1 MKERIE
7 IANLSFLSDT
17 TYNNLQVG
25 YVFPAVNKIYNAH
38 KESIIVRACEGESLH
53 LLGDER
59 CNSPGCSAKYGTYK
73 LMNRKSGTILHFN
86 VIHVALAE
94 KFEKM
99 ELTKIV
105 TNFIGV
111 QECNCNLFND

>member
-1 MKERIE
+1 ME

-73 LMNRKSGTILHFN
+73 LMNRKSGTILYFN